1 MKNHRMNY
9 TALFILMAVFIIAG
23 CGKNDSA
30 QENNDAT
37 PVKVVS
43 VRKELVS
50 IPITTSGV
58 LSSPQ
63 ESKLSF
69 KIGGII
75 EKILVAE
82 GKSVRRGQALAVLDQ
97 SEIQAQLT
105 QAKSG
110 FEKAQRDFERVEKLY
125 VDSVVTL
132 EQKQDA
138 RTGLD
143 VAKSNLEIARFNY
156 QHSRIIAPAD
166 GKILKRFAE
175 PNEMVG
181 PGTPVFIFGSTES
194 QWIIRTGVTDRDVV
208 RLAMKDSARVSF
220 DAYPGQDFSAEVN
233 EISQSADPMTGTY
246 PLELRLKSHP
256 AKLVSGLV
264 ARVHIYPSSKTAVF
278 LIPMEALV
286 EADGNLG
293 FIYLPD
299 SESTRAEKKKIRV
312 VHLFANSVAIKMDAG
327 DSIDIVS
334 EGSAYLSNGSRIE
347 VAKQSEN
354 DE

>member
-9 TALFILMAVFIIAG
+9 TISFILMIFLIIAG
-23 CGKNDSA
+23 CGKNDSV
-30 QENNDAT
+30 QENSDAT
-37 PVKVVS
+37 PVTVVS
-43 VRKELVS
+43 VKKELVS

-58 LSSPQ
+58 LSSPL

-69 KIGGII
+69 KIGGIV
-75 EKILVAE
+75 EKIMVAE
-82 GKSVRRGQALAVLDQ
+82 GESVRRGQTLAILNQ

-110 FEKAQRDFERVEKLY
+110 FEKAQRDFERIEKLY
-125 VDSVVTL
+125 ADSVVTL

-138 RTGLD
+138 QTGLD
-143 VAKSNLEIARFNY
+143 VAQSNLEIARFNY
-156 QHSRIIAPAD
+156 QHSRIIAPTD

-175 PNEMVG
+175 PDEMIG

-220 DAYPGQDFSAEVN
+220 DAYPGQDFPAKVN

-264 ARVHIYPSSKTAVF
+264 AKVHIYPSSKTAVY
-278 LIPMEALV
+278 LIPMESLV

-293 FIYLPD
+293 YVYLPN
-299 SESTRAEKKKIRV
+299 SEGIRAEKKKIQI
-312 VHLFANSVAIKMDAG
+312 VHLFVNAVAIKMDAG

-334 EGSAYLSNGSRIE
+334 EGSAYLSNGSKIE
-347 VAKQSEN
+347 VAK
-354 DE
+354 

>member
-1 MKNHRMNY
+1 MKKHRINY
-9 TALFILMAVFIIAG
+9 PAIITLLAVSLLAG
-23 CGKNDSA
+23 CGKNDSV
-30 QENNDAT
+30 QEDNGAT

-43 VRKELVS
+43 VTKELIS

-58 LSSPQ
+58 LSSPL

-82 GKSVRRGQALAVLDQ
+82 GESVRRDQTLAILNQ

-110 FEKAQRDFERVEKLY
+110 FAKAQRDFERIEKLY
-125 VDSVVTL
+125 ADSVVTL

-138 RTGLD
+138 QTGVD

-175 PNEMVG
+175 PNEMIG

-194 QWIIRTGVTDRDVV
+194 QWIIRVGVTDRDIV

-220 DAYPGQDFSAEVN
+220 DAYPGQDFPAEVN
-233 EISQSADPMTGTY
+233 EISQSADPMTGTF
-246 PLELRLKSHP
+246 PLELRLKNHP

-264 ARVHIYPSSKTAVF
+264 AKVQIYPSSKNAVY
-278 LIPMEALV
+278 LIPMQALV

-299 SESTRAEKKKIRV
+299 PEGQRAVKMKVEVIHV
-312 VHLFANSVAIKMDAG
+312 FANTVAVKAEAEDTIG
-327 DSIDIVS
+327 IIT

-347 VAKQSEN
+347 MVQ
-354 DE
+354 